1 MLIQAIDRG
10 FVVMT
15 NQFNY
20 VVEAVFVS
28 DVVEIFFK
36 GGSVTFAAPRE
47 ILLHDDMALFRWVR
61 QRVIEMCSDE
71 LRDAISI

>member
-1 MLIQAIDRG
+1 MFIQAIDRG

-15 NQFNY
+15 SQFNY

-28 DVVEIFFK
+28 DAVEIFFK
-36 GGSVTFAAPRE
+36 GDVLTFATPRE
-47 ILLHDDMALFRWVR
+47 ILLNDEMALFIWIQ

-71 LRDAISI
+71 LRDAMSI